1 MTEKEACKKLPDLRN
16 FLFSR
21 DLFIKLSEWGKWYFD
36 SKPYLK
42 ELFSPDNYSFEAGSF
57 VNGNIM
63 LQLGYFNA
71 PMGAGIF
78 NRELENYICKNT
90 KAEHGN
96 CEPGGGFSFSDK
108 DEAYDCLHNLTEKIG
123 KHNFTFKLY
132 VPKKKTGDF
141 LERFLSIEN
150 LPKEL
155 ADYINCNP
163 FLFDDTI
170 PLWKN
175 QVFKIRKAQ
184 DEDSCGNIT
193 FDCPWHDLEE

>member
-1 MTEKEACKKLPDLRN
+1 M
-16 FLFSR
+16 FL
-21 DLFIKLSEWGKWYFD
+21 
-36 SKPYLK
+36 
-42 ELFSPDNYSFEAGSF
+42 
-57 VNGNIM
+57 
-63 LQLGYFNA
+63 
-71 PMGAGIF
+71 
-78 NRELENYICKNT
+78 
-90 KAEHGN
+90 
-96 CEPGGGFSFSDK
+96 
-108 DEAYDCLHNLTEKIG
+108 
-123 KHNFTFKLY
+123 
-132 VPKKKTGDF
+132 KKKTGDF